1 MSKVIGVDLGASNV
15 RAGVV
20 SGSSLKRVART
31 PLGKNKEKD
40 EVLGLIYSLI
50 DKIIDPEVK
59 GIGVGVPSVVDTAK
73 GIVYNVINIPS
84 WKKVYLKKLLEDRYK
99 IPVKI
104 NNDANCFV
112 LGEKYFGK
120 GKSSVN
126 LIGLTIGTGLGAGII
141 INNKLYEGVNCGAGE
156 FGMIPFKDDVIE
168 TYCSGQFFDKC
179 YNLSAAQL
187 LKSKNNTRVN
197 EAFSM
202 FGKNLAEA
210 IKIIMYSYDPGKI
223 ILGGSVSNSFPLFS
237 ESMWNGIKTF
247 PYKPTLRNLK
257 IEVSG
262 LKYPGILGAA
272 ALFNN

>member
-40 EVLGLIYSLI
+40 EVLGLIYSMI
-50 DKIIDPEVK
+50 DKIIDPDVK

-257 IEVSG
+257 IEVSD